1 MSQTTLRTEPGMS
14 VLRDHALVY
23 VPGLTV
29 RSTCPECGRVHVG
42 NPGWEPLRVSDEDP
56 DLLVV
61 KFSCACGTPS
71 YDPPRTYQVTE
82 WTVRLRVTV
91 AVALIQD

>member
-29 RSTCPECGRVHVG
+29 QSACPECGREHAK
-42 NPGWEPLRVSDEDP
+42 NPGWEPLTGSDEDP
-56 DLLVV
+56 DVLLV
-61 KFSCACGTPS
+61 KFSCTCGTPS
-71 YDPPRTYQVTE
+71 HDPPRQYRVTD